1 MKVTDFTVEEIPR
14 KFVDPFIRKHHY
26 SKSTNGIQQKECFG
40 LFKEG
45 NFGIPYMIGA
55 AMYAIPSMP
64 HTAKKYNPEDHTR
77 CVELR
82 RLCCIDDTPTNTE
95 SYFIGKTLKWL
106 KKNTN
111 YQVVVSY
118 ADSHYGHEGI
128 IYKASNFIHYGMTG
142 SKRSVLVNGERFHE
156 RILTDTH
163 SFAVE
168 VQGRLKEK
176 DSDIKIFTT
185 EPKHIYVYYLD
196 KRLKNK

>member
-1 MKVTDFTVEEIPR
+1 M
-14 KFVDPFIRKHHY
+14 
-26 SKSTNGIQQKECFG
+26 S
-40 LFKEG
+40 
-45 NFGIPYMIGA
+45 
-55 AMYAIPSMP
+55 
-64 HTAKKYNPEDHTR
+64 
-77 CVELR
+77 
-82 RLCCIDDTPTNTE
+82 
-95 SYFIGKTLKWL
+95 
-106 KKNTN
+106 
-111 YQVVVSY
+111 
-118 ADSHYGHEGI
+118 
-128 IYKASNFIHYGMTG
+128 G

>member
-1 MKVTDFTVEEIPR
+1 MSEY
-14 KFVDPFIRKHHY
+14 KFVKPFIEKWHY
-26 SKSTNGIQQKECFG
+26 SHKTHGLKVKYCFG
-40 LFKEG
+40 LFREG
-45 NFGIPYMIGA
+45 KFGLDNIIGSMIYA
-55 AMYAIPSMP
+55 LPAMPKPAQ
-64 HTAKKYNPEDHTR
+64 KYYPENPDK
-77 CVELR
+77 VLALV
-82 RLCCIDDTPTNTE
+82 RLCCIDDTLTNTE

-106 KKNTN
+106 RKNTD
-111 YQVVVSY
+111 YKVIISY
-118 ADSHYGHEGI
+118 ADPHFGHEGI

-142 SKRSVLVNGERFHE
+142 PKRSVLVDGERFHE

-196 KRLKNK
+196 KRLKKA